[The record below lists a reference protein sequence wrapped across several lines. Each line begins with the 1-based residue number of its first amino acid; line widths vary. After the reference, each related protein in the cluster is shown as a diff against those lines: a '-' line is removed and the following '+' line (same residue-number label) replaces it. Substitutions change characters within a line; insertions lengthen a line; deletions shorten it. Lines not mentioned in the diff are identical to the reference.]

1 MESSVHQVITEDHV
15 TIALSLYQL
24 AGRDTVLIVC
34 PGFFQSNQTATF
46 RHLCQDLAEK
56 RDVIGM
62 DFRGHGRSG
71 GWFTFSALE
80 WKDLEAV
87 VRFAR
92 TRYAR
97 IIILGFSLGAV
108 SVINFAAKDSRLIHP
123 PSPEAP
129 TMDGEEGEA
138 RVLLRSRADKAT
150 AKQNTAS
157 QRFRPT
163 GLQEGVTGMPMGLHK
178 LIAVSAPISFEEIE
192 FKFWTPEAMQTGMRG
207 LEKGSGCRPGN
218 LWQEK
223 DRPIDHIKTIA
234 PIPILFIHGTHDP
247 IVSHHHSERLYESA
261 GEPKRLVLI
270 EGGGHAEELYRR
282 SPERFLSLIQE
293 WLDFG

>member
-46 RHLCQDLAEK
+46 HHLCQDLAEK

-108 SVINFAAKDSRLIHP
+108 SAINFAAKDSRLIH
-123 PSPEAP
+123 
-129 TMDGEEGEA
+129 
-138 RVLLRSRADKAT
+138 
-150 AKQNTAS
+150 
-157 QRFRPT
+157 
-163 GLQEGVTGMPMGLHK
+163 K
-178 LIAVSAPISFEEIE
+178 LITISAPISFEEIE
-192 FKFWTPEAMQTGMRG
+192 FKFWTPEAMQTGLRG
-207 LEKGSGCRPGN
+207 LENGAGCRPGN